1 MGHEDTAATAPGE
14 IVADRPDRRDVIRA
28 AASVAGL
35 AVLGLGR
42 SARAAPPQWYIGI
55 IPDEPFN
62 IRIVDKVRLPDI
74 YERQVVPFRG
84 PEPPGSLVV
93 VRNDRFL
100 YFVETGGRAIR
111 FGISVGRQGMDWQG
125 EAVVGRKAK
134 WPTWTPTE
142 NMRARDPS
150 LPVSVPGGPAN
161 PLGARALYLFRD
173 GRDTLYRIH
182 GTNQP
187 SSIGKA
193 ASSGC
198 VRMLDEHIFELYAS
212 VPIGTRVVVR

>member
-1 MGHEDTAATAPGE
+1 VSQDLNRRSVLGGALA
-14 IVADRPDRRDVIRA
+14 VAGA
-28 AASVAGL
+28 AALGSR
-35 AVLGLGR
+35 AV
-42 SARAAPPQWYIGI
+42 AAPAQWYIGI
-55 IPDEPFN
+55 IPDEPYD
-62 IRIVDKVRLPDI
+62 IRIVDKYRIPDQF
-74 YERQVVPFRG
+74 ERQVVAFRG
-84 PEPPGSLVV
+84 PEPPGTLVV
-93 VRNDRFL
+93 ARSERFL
-100 YFVETGGRAIR
+100 YYVEGGGRALR
-111 FGISVGRQGMDWQG
+111 FGISVGRQGMEWQG

-142 NMRARDPS
+142 NMRRRDPS

-198 VRMLDEHIFELYAS
+198 IRMLDEHIFELYAS
-212 VPIGTRVVVR
+212 VPIGTKVVVR

>member
-1 MGHEDTAATAPGE
+1 M
-14 IVADRPDRRDVIRA
+14 
-28 AASVAGL
+28 L
-35 AVLGLGR
+35 
-42 SARAAPPQWYIGI
+42 ARAGQAAPAQWYIGI
-55 IPDEPFN
+55 IPDEPYD
-62 IRIVDKVRLPDI
+62 IRVVDKFRIPKPFH
-74 YERQVVPFRG
+74 RQVVPFNG
-84 PEPPGSLVV
+84 PEAPGTLVV
-93 VRNDRFL
+93 ARAERFL
-100 YFVETGGRAIR
+100 YFVERGGRALR

-125 EAVVGRKAK
+125 EAVVGWKAK

-142 NMRARDPS
+142 NMRRRDPS

-173 GRDTLYRIH
+173 GRATLYRIP

-198 VRMLDEHIFELYAS
+198 IRMLDEHIFELYAS
-212 VPIGTRVVVR
+212 VPTGTKVVVR

>member
-1 MGHEDTAATAPGE
+1 MTTGFN
-14 IVADRPDRRDVIRA
+14 RRALLRGAGAI
-28 AASVAGL
+28 AGL
-35 AVLGLGR
+35 GALGSRAL
-42 SARAAPPQWYIGI
+42 AAPAQWYIGI
-55 IPDEPFN
+55 IPDEPYD
-62 IRIVDKVRLPDI
+62 IRIVDKYRIPDQ
-74 YERQVVPFRG
+74 YERQVVAFLG
-84 PEPPGSLVV
+84 PEPAGTLVV
-93 VRNDRFL
+93 ARSERFL
-100 YFVETGGRAIR
+100 YFVEGGGRALR
-111 FGISVGRQGMDWQG
+111 FGISVGRQGMEWQG

-134 WPTWTPTE
+134 WPTWTPTA

-161 PLGARALYLFRD
+161 PLGARALYLFRN
-173 GRDTLYRIH
+173 GIDTLYRIH

-198 VRMLDEHIFELYAS
+198 IRMLDEHIFELYAS

>member
-1 MGHEDTAATAPGE
+1 MAP
-14 IVADRPDRRDVIRA
+14 ACRAPSRRDLLV
-28 AASVAGL
+28 ASLSGL
-35 AVLGLGR
+35 AACAVPRL
-42 SARAAPPQWYIGI
+42 ADAAPAQWYIGI
-55 IPDEPFN
+55 IPDTPFD
-62 IRIVDKVRLPDI
+62 IQIVDKLRIPRAFL
-74 YERQVVPFRG
+74 RQDVPYTG
-84 PEPPGSLVV
+84 SEPLGSLIV
-93 VRNDRFL
+93 DRSARQL
-100 YFVETGGRAIR
+100 YFLNRPGVAIR

-134 WPTWTPTE
+134 WPSWTPTE
-142 NMRARDPS
+142 NMRRRDPN
-150 LPVSVPGGPAN
+150 LPVQMAGGPAN

-198 VRMLDEHIFELYAS
+198 IRMLNEHIFELYAS
-212 VPIGTRVVVR
+212 VPMGTRVFVR